1 VTPLEI
7 TIVGPGRAGL
17 ALALAARRVGH
28 RVGAVAGRDPEG
40 TERAAAALG
49 AKPLAIDE
57 PLGSGDLLVVAT
69 SDVAIEAVA
78 SVLRD
83 PSGHASAVHLSGFVR
98 VDALRPLADA
108 GLAVGSFHPLQ
119 TFPTAEAGADRL
131 TGAHVAVTADEP
143 LRAGLNEFAVSLG
156 AVPFDLEDGAKA
168 LYHAAASAA
177 ANFPIAAFAMSA
189 DLFAEAGVPFE
200 AARPLVEAVVAN
212 AFELG
217 PRASLTGP
225 VSRGDIET
233 TVGQL
238 EAVLEAAPEWLPGFI
253 GFVRELGRVSG
264 RREQVA
270 DLLER
275 WPGS

>member
-1 VTPLEI
+1 MTPLEL

-17 ALALAARRVGH
+17 ALALAAHRVGH
-28 RVGAVAGRDPEG
+28 TVIGVVGRNPES
-40 TERAAAALG
+40 TARAAAALG
-49 AKPLAIDE
+49 ATPLAIDE
-57 PLGSGDLLVVAT
+57 PLGSGDLIVVAT
-69 SDVAIEAVA
+69 NDVAIEAVA

-83 PSGHASAVHLSGFVR
+83 PSGHASAVHLSGFVA

-131 TGAHVAVTADEP
+131 AGAHVAVTADEP
-143 LRAGLNEFAVSLG
+143 LRTTLNELAVSLG

-168 LYHAAASAA
+168 LYHAAASAS
-177 ANFPIAAFAMSA
+177 ANFPIAAFTMAA

-233 TVGQL
+233 ITGQL

-253 GFVRELGRVSG
+253 GFVRELARISG

-275 WPGS
+275 WPEP